1 MLCLRLHFPSMLACH
16 FELYAHFRF
25 SQWRRFSPSLPHS
38 CCCYFSSLISS
49 SWPSR
54 KFFFFARIAL
64 LRLTANAPGNDIR
77 HGLPR
82 SAKQLSF
89 PLCMCVFVLVTCG
102 STSVRHFQLQL
113 PAWPLRGS
121 SSLSTGASASVSSPA
136 TASVL
141 ETAAIPVGAM
151 SGVSF
156 GLRHLFLL
164 SLVSC
169 FVPRSASKSGVH
181 ATATATARMCVCVCS
196 LRLPVS
202 HEMRQLDKI
211 AISESKCLPPC
222 QLLLLANF

>member
-25 SQWRRFSPSLPHS
+25 SQWRRLIPPPSSPQ

-82 SAKQLSF
+82 SAKQLSRAPF
-89 PLCMCVFVLVTCG
+89 LCVCVCVFVLVTCG

-121 SSLSTGASASVSSPA
+121 SSLSTAASASVSSPA

-181 ATATATARMCVCVCS
+181 ATATATARMCV
-196 LRLPVS
+196 
-202 HEMRQLDKI
+202 
-211 AISESKCLPPC
+211 
-222 QLLLLANF
+222 

>member
-1 MLCLRLHFPSMLACH
+1 MLACH

-38 CCCYFSSLISS
+38 CCCYYFSSLISS
-49 SWPSR
+49 SYPPENSSFLLELHCYDSR
-54 KFFFFARIAL
+54 QM
-64 LRLTANAPGNDIR
+64 
-77 HGLPR
+77 PR
-82 SAKQLSF
+82 GMTFGMGSLAQLSSS
-89 PLCMCVFVLVTCG
+89 PALPPSVCVCVFVLVTCG

-121 SSLSTGASASVSSPA
+121 SSLSTAASASVSSPA

-164 SLVSC
+164 SIVSC